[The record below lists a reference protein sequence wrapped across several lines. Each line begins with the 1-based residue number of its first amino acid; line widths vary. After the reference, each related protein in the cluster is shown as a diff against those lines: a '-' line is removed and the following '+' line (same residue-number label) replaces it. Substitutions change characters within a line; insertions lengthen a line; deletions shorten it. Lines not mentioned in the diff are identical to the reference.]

1 MISKQYPHL
10 DTDFYKVSHVMKNIP
25 SSLKKMIPSL
35 HPVEITQLYETL
47 TPRENSYFPYSDKMT
62 VYGYEFFVEN
72 LVKNWQEN
80 FFNKTEDE
88 IISDFE
94 VVNMM
99 AGQEVYDKFLPQMIA
114 LHRLGYLPLEIK
126 ALPEG
131 MLVPMRVPVLSIVNT
146 HPDFYWLPGYLE
158 TTLLANTFVTST
170 VASYAREFRKLGQ
183 KYADLTAD
191 SNDYLDF
198 QFHDFSQ
205 RGQHGDEAGILAGI
219 SHLTSF
225 KGSDQIPAVKTLMDF
240 YRETD
245 RNELIGASVVA
256 TEHSIMESLAGQ
268 FGTNKQGQIDAFES
282 LINRNPSGI
291 LSIVSDTYDYW
302 EVIDEVLPTLKELIL
317 ARNGKLVIR
326 PDSLTEIRLKTP
338 NHRIETVNEQLVES
352 LKALYE
358 TFGGTINSKGY
369 KVLDQHVGLLHGEG
383 ITLDNL
389 EELFIAIEE
398 SGFST
403 ENIVLGVGA
412 YTYSVKPSRDD
423 FGQALK
429 ASSAVIGGNN
439 IQIFK
444 HPKSEKEA
452 FKRSPKGAVSIHGTS
467 GNYRMVEGLTIQEA
481 ETDPKNQMNTILK
494 DGLTSPKTPFSVIRA
509 RIQSEI

>member
-1 MISKQYPHL
+1 MLSKQFPHL
-10 DTDFYKVSHVMKNIP
+10 DTDFYKVSHVMKNETNSIGETD
-25 SSLKKMIPSL
+25 PSL
-35 HPVEITQLYETL
+35 HPVGITELYETL
-47 TPRENSYFPYSDKMT
+47 TPRENSYFPYSEQMT

-80 FFNKTEDE
+80 FFNKGEEE
-88 IISDFE
+88 IISDFD
-94 VVNMM
+94 VVTMM
-99 AGQEVYDKFLPQMIA
+99 AGQEVHDKFLPQMLA
-114 LHRLGYLPLEIK
+114 LHKLGYLPLEIK

-131 MLVPMRVPVLSIVNT
+131 FLVPMRVPVLSIVNT
-146 HPDFYWLPGYLE
+146 HPNFYWLPGYLE

-219 SHLTSF
+219 SHLTCF

-240 YRETD
+240 YKDTD
-245 RNELIGASVVA
+245 KNELIGASVVA

-268 FGTNKQGQIDAFES
+268 FGTNKQGQIDAFKN
-282 LINRNPSGI
+282 LIERNPSGI

-302 EVIDEVLPTLKELIL
+302 EVIDEVLPSLKELIL
-317 ARNGKLVIR
+317 ARDGKLVIR
-326 PDSLTEIRLKTP
+326 PDSLTESRMKTP
-338 NHRIETVNEQLVES
+338 NHRIENVNDQLVES

-358 TFGGTINSKGY
+358 VFGGAINSKGY
-369 KVLDQHVGLLHGEG
+369 KVLDQHIGLLHGEG

-389 EELFIAIEE
+389 EELFIAIEK

-429 ASSAVIGGNN
+429 ASSVVIGGKD
-439 IQIFK
+439 IPIFK
-444 HPKSEKEA
+444 QPKSENEA
-452 FKRSPKGAVSIHGTS
+452 FKRSPRGAVSIHGTS
-467 GNYRMVEGLTIQEA
+467 GNYSMIEGLTIQEA
-481 ETDPKNQMNTILK
+481 RNDSKNQMNTLLK
-494 DGLTSPKTPFSVIRA
+494 DGVSSFKTPFSVIRE

>member
-1 MISKQYPHL
+1 MISKQFPHL
-10 DTDFYKVSHVMKNIP
+10 DTDFYKVSHVMKNEN
-25 SSLKKMIPSL
+25 SSLKKMTPSL
-35 HPVEITQLYETL
+35 HPLGITHLYETL
-47 TPRENSYFPYSDKMT
+47 TPRENSYFPYSEKMT

-80 FFNKTEDE
+80 FFDKTEEE
-88 IISDFE
+88 IISDFD

-99 AGQEVYDKFLPQMIA
+99 AGQEVYSKFLPQMID

-131 MLVPMRVPVLSIVNT
+131 MLAPMRVPVLSIVNT
-146 HPDFYWLPGYLE
+146 HPTFYWLPGYLE

-170 VASYAREFRKLGQ
+170 VASYAREFRKLGK
-183 KYADLTAD
+183 KYANLTAD
-191 SNDYLDF
+191 SDEYLDF

-219 SHLTSF
+219 AHLTSF

-240 YRETD
+240 YKDTD
-245 RNELIGASVVA
+245 KNEVIGASVVA
-256 TEHSIMESLAGQ
+256 TEHSVMESLAGQ

-282 LINRNPSGI
+282 LIERNPSGI

-302 EVIDEVLPTLKELIL
+302 EVIDEVLPTLKNSIIS
-317 ARNGKLVIR
+317 RNGKLVIR
-326 PDSLTEIRLKTP
+326 PDSLTETRSKTP

-352 LKALYE
+352 LKSLYE

-369 KVLDQHVGLLHGEG
+369 KVLDQHIGLLHGEG

-389 EELFIAIEE
+389 EGLFIAIEK

-429 ASSAVIGGNN
+429 ASSAVIGGVD

-444 HPKSEKEA
+444 QPKSEKEA

-467 GNYRMVEGLTIQEA
+467 GNYRMIEGLSIKESR
-481 ETDPKNQMNTILK
+481 TDSENQMSTILK
-494 DGLTSPKTPFSVIRA
+494 DGKLSPKTPLSVIRS
-509 RIQSEI
+509 RIQAKL